1 MFPYLR
7 TAREFID
14 DCTVPKYLLKE
25 SKGKY
30 IITCNDCVGDKIQC
44 NYIDNGNRDGYK
56 DDYKCCGNCIS
67 SRLAG
72 WLIQR
77 VNNNRACNL
86 YA

>member
-30 IITCNDCVGDKIQC
+30 IITCYDCVGDKIQC
-44 NYIDNGNRDGYK
+44 NYIDNGNRD
-56 DDYKCCGNCIS
+56 DYKCCGNCIS
-67 SRLAG
+67 SRLVG